1 MPYIV
6 KFKIMESTETTATIP
21 NMRTL
26 TSCLELLKN
35 EGYTEDLKVSD
46 GVLTAL
52 QQGTT
57 YIPSEIKVNN
67 FYRFEGPSSPDDNC
81 ILYAIETQDGIKG
94 TLIDAY
100 GVYADEE
107 VGSFM
112 LNVEDIQ
119 KKVAG

>member
-1 MPYIV
+1 
-6 KFKIMESTETTATIP
+6 MESTAKISY
-21 NMRTL
+21 MKTL
-26 TSCLELLKN
+26 TSCLEMLKDD
-35 EGYTEDLKVSD
+35 GYTEDLKVNN

-67 FYRFEGPSSPDDNC
+67 FYRFEGPSNPDDNC
-81 ILYAIETQDGIKG
+81 ILYAIETQDGVKG

-112 LNVEDIQ
+112 LSVEDIQ
-119 KKVAG
+119 KKVVR